1 MCGSRTDPSPAA
13 VTRGGAV
20 QPVPCS
26 GSPGQRAVWGGHSP
40 TVCFLLQ
47 RAPPHANRRV
57 PASQTSAAPLA
68 EGGEKKKRKEK
79 KKGEG
84 DGKKWNV
91 GGWGEEKGRR
101 KERKKKKKTE
111 KREKRGK
118 EKRSQA
124 QPGRG
129 RGGRYRPAADCPAP
143 PYKGTLRDAGA
154 RERGR
159 RRGRI
164 REWQSCAREKW
175 SEASRLGSVRDRGRL
190 PRAPRPGGRHGT
202 GSGWGG
208 GTARP
213 RCARRN
219 GTGQGRKSD

>member
-101 KERKKKKKTE
+101 KERKKKEENREEGEKGKGKTI
-111 KREKRGK
+111 
-118 EKRSQA
+118 
-124 QPGRG
+124 PGAARPWKG
-129 RGGRYRPAADCPAP
+129 RAVPPRGG
-143 PYKGTLRDAGA
+143 
-154 RERGR
+154 
-159 RRGRI
+159 
-164 REWQSCAREKW
+164 
-175 SEASRLGSVRDRGRL
+175 L
-190 PRAPRPGGRHGT
+190 PRA
-202 GSGWGG
+202 
-208 GTARP
+208 AL
-213 RCARRN
+213 
-219 GTGQGRKSD
+219 